1 MSRRPIQ
8 WGGEVIAN
16 LIETDDGRRYL
27 APPIVFDTDG
37 NVIFGAEVLVAVVES
52 GVTLEAYP
60 VLRNYR
66 PGDLAGLDQKLARVA
81 EALGVDFGPAGVGG
95 K

>member
-1 MSRRPIQ
+1 MSRQPIE

-27 APPIVFDTDG
+27 TPPIVFDTAG
-37 NVIFGAEVLVAVVES
+37 KVVLGAEVLAAVVES

-60 VLRNYR
+60 VLRNYS
-66 PGDLAGLDQKLARVA
+66 PGDLAELEQKLARVA
-81 EALGVDFGPAGVGG
+81 EALGVDFG
-95 K
+95 